1 MSNIELLY
9 FPIHGRALTI
19 RMLLKIGN
27 VEFTDTKLSQEEF
40 AKLKP
45 ELPLGQVPVLK
56 VDGAQY
62 CQTAAIV
69 NYAAKLAK
77 LPKLSDMEQLR
88 NKMVCEVLQEAG
100 DQMAMPAMMA
110 MKAIPEDQKEK
121 RSEAWY
127 GGVRAAAPAQLAK
140 LEKILK
146 HIKAVD
152 SVIPNKLSLADV
164 TIINTYVYFCDAKTN
179 GEEIFKQNCP
189 TAFKIV
195 EAVMKD
201 DKIAAM
207 VNEAKKVPYLPW

>member
-1 MSNIELLY
+1 MEECELLHQVI
-9 FPIHGRALTI
+9 PSLN
-19 RMLLKIGN
+19 LLP
-27 VEFTDTKLSQEEF
+27 D
-40 AKLKP
+40 
-45 ELPLGQVPVLK
+45 PLVYVSL
-56 VDGAQY
+56 V
-62 CQTAAIV
+62 
-69 NYAAKLAK
+69 
-77 LPKLSDMEQLR
+77 
-88 NKMVCEVLQEAG
+88 
-100 DQMAMPAMMA
+100 
-110 MKAIPEDQKEK
+110 
-121 RSEAWY
+121 
-127 GGVRAAAPAQLAK
+127 QLAK

-152 SVIPNKLSLADV
+152 SVIPNKLTLADV